1 MCCHGIFVDIQS
13 SKTIKMVVTV
23 DQVKYVVNELN
34 SRLKKKINVISYDNF
49 KNEQRIEI
57 LLQVFQEIDPTVSPI
72 VIQCTLIMLS

>member
-1 MCCHGIFVDIQS
+1 
-13 SKTIKMVVTV
+13 MVVTV